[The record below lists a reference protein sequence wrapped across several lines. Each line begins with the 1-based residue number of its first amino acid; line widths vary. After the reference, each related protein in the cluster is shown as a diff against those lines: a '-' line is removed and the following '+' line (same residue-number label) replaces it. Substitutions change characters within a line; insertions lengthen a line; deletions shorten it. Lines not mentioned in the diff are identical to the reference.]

1 VADGAQAVPGSDI
14 PKLRAR
20 LILPLSV
27 VLAVV
32 AGGTLGYLWLWRAV
46 HGTWLDALF
55 MTVTTITTV
64 GYGEVKPLDSA
75 GRIFTMFIA
84 IVGVGS
90 LFYTFGVVMEYLV
103 AVRLADPTGRLKME
117 KHIEALRGHII
128 LAGLGRVG
136 RQAAQELAEAR
147 VPFLVVDPAE
157 GGVRQAEEHGWLCQQ
172 GDATDDAVLERA
184 GIAHARGLIA
194 TTANDATNMYIV
206 LSARVLNPKLHI
218 VSRAIDETSV
228 PKLMRAGA
236 DRAISPYA
244 IGGHRLAHLI
254 LSPTV
259 VDFFETALRRGNEA
273 LNIEGLAVGTDSG
286 AVGRTLEALALRQAT
301 GATVLAVMRDG
312 NPVVNPPGDMA
323 LAAGD
328 RLLALGTRAQL
339 ERVEHVLGGRS

>member
-1 VADGAQAVPGSDI
+1 MI
-14 PKLRAR
+14 
-20 LILPLSV
+20 
-27 VLAVV
+27 
-32 AGGTLGYLWLWRAV
+32 
-46 HGTWLDALF
+46 
-55 MTVTTITTV
+55 
-64 GYGEVKPLDSA
+64 
-75 GRIFTMFIA
+75 IA

-90 LFYTFGVVMEYLV
+90 LFFTFGVVMEYIV
-103 AVRLADPTGRLKME
+103 ALRLADPTGRRKMD
-117 KHIEALRGHII
+117 KRIEALHGHII

-136 RQAAQELAEAR
+136 RQAGHELAEAR
-147 VPFLVVDPAE
+147 MPFLVVEPSEATA
-157 GGVRQAEEHGWLCQQ
+157 RHAEELGWLCLQ

-184 GIAHARGLIA
+184 GVRRARGLIA

-218 VSRAIDETSV
+218 VSRAVDETSV
-228 PKLMRAGA
+228 PKLTRAGA

-273 LNIEGLAVGTDSG
+273 LNIEAIAVSGDSQ
-286 AVGRTLEALALRQAT
+286 AVGRTLEALAVRQAT
-301 GATVLAVMRDG
+301 GATVLAIMRDG

-328 RLLALGTRAQL
+328 RLLALGTRDQL
-339 ERVEHVLGGRS
+339 ERVERVLAGRS